1 MLFYKYYRV
10 YKEYQPMPFESPP
23 LWIWAINYYT
33 ALKFSASI
41 LTLPSRRHKSHLL
54 TLTFDCDLNIIC
66 WTLCAV
72 NALVDDGN
80 NSRSPNG
87 NKRLYEDEIS
97 DQLLHV
103 PTGHHYLILYPD
115 IETMRKVYA
124 SYIKRQLEEQPN
136 SVVLFLSYY
145 DTTDNVRSVLS
156 SKGVRVKDHEK
167 NGSMIILDIM
177 KVLHNPYFQVP
188 DIEKLRELATKTEKQ
203 FGDKTIFI
211 IADMS
216 VFNHIKKA
224 PELLEYEKTLH
235 KDLKIERWKELC
247 LYNKRDFETMFTKDE
262 SKRLM
267 EYHKDKV
274 IIMN

>member
-1 MLFYKYYRV
+1 M
-10 YKEYQPMPFESPP
+10 
-23 LWIWAINYYT
+23 
-33 ALKFSASI
+33 
-41 LTLPSRRHKSHLL
+41 
-54 TLTFDCDLNIIC
+54 
-66 WTLCAV
+66 
-72 NALVDDGN
+72 NALVDDN
-80 NSRSPNG
+80 NSTSSNN
-87 NKRLYEDEIS
+87 NKRLNEDEIS
-97 DQLLHV
+97 AQLLHV

-124 SYIKRQLEEQPN
+124 SYIKRQLEEQPE

-145 DTTDNVRSVLS
+145 DTTDSVRRVLNS
-156 SKGVRVKDHEK
+156 TGIRVKEREQT
-167 NGSMIILDIM
+167 GSMIILDIM
-177 KVLHNPYFQVP
+177 KVLHNLYFQVP
-188 DIEKLRELATKTEKQ
+188 DIEKLRELARKTEKQ

-235 KDLKIERWKELC
+235 KDLKVVERWKELC

-262 SKRLM
+262 SNTLM

-274 IIMN
+274 ILMN

>member
-1 MLFYKYYRV
+1 M
-10 YKEYQPMPFESPP
+10 
-23 LWIWAINYYT
+23 AT
-33 ALKFSASI
+33 
-41 LTLPSRRHKSHLL
+41 
-54 TLTFDCDLNIIC
+54 
-66 WTLCAV
+66 
-72 NALVDDGN
+72 
-80 NSRSPNG
+80 
-87 NKRLYEDEIS
+87 S

-136 SVVLFLSYY
+136 SVILFLSYY

-188 DIEKLRELATKTEKQ
+188 DIEKLRELARKTEKQ

-216 VFNHIKKA
+216 VFNHTKKA
-224 PELLEYEKTLH
+224 SEILEYEKTLH
-235 KDLKIERWKELC
+235 KDLKVERWKELC
-247 LYNKRDFETMFTKDE
+247 FYNKRDFEIMFTKAE
-262 SKRLM
+262 SNTLM

-274 IIMN
+274 ILMN

>member
-1 MLFYKYYRV
+1 M
-10 YKEYQPMPFESPP
+10 
-23 LWIWAINYYT
+23 
-33 ALKFSASI
+33 
-41 LTLPSRRHKSHLL
+41 
-54 TLTFDCDLNIIC
+54 
-66 WTLCAV
+66 
-72 NALVDDGN
+72 NALVDDDN
-80 NSRSPNG
+80 NSTNPNPNG
-87 NKRLYEDEIS
+87 NKRLYENEIS

-103 PTGHHYLILYPD
+103 PTGHHYLILYST

-156 SKGVRVKDHEK
+156 SKGVQVKEREK

-188 DIEKLRELATKTEKQ
+188 DIEKLRELARKTEKQ

-216 VFNHIKKA
+216 VFNHTKKA
-224 PELLEYEKTLH
+224 SEILEYEKTLH
-235 KDLKIERWKELC
+235 KDLKVERWKELC

-262 SKRLM
+262 SNTLM

-274 IIMN
+274 ILMN